1 MWAQLWWLTTL
12 QYLPQAL
19 WLVLTFLPPVSL
31 SISATTESLC
41 ATNNFSKDLN
51 SLLTV
56 FCISAPKG
64 GSLLCAVPG
73 GGSEKARKF
82 SVLMCTSKSLFTS
95 NIVLSPRGNHKATVC
110 TALQ

>member
-1 MWAQLWWLTTL
+1 MIPVMWAQLWWLTTL

-73 GGSEKARKF
+73 GVQKKPEN
-82 SVLMCTSKSLFTS
+82 SVF
-95 NIVLSPRGNHKATVC
+95 
-110 TALQ
+110 